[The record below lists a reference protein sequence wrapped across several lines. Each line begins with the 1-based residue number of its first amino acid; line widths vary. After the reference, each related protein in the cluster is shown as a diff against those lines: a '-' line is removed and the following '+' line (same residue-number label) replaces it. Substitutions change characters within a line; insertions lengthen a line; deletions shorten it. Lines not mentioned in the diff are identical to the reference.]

1 MIFYRVVNLVTGRG
15 AYSHTDYCD
24 QNNIDCKWRYDLVN
38 MSLRHGSAV
47 NSRRTPC
54 LYEDELLYSG
64 WSHTI
69 KESTEGNYQ
78 IFCFE
83 SINHFKS
90 WFSHEERELLND
102 AGFKLMSF
110 ECEVYNLY
118 RKQATVPLNVF
129 KHCKVLD
136 VTSLLGH

>member
-1 MIFYRVVNLVTGRG
+1 MLLYRVVNLTTCRG

-24 QNNIDCKWRYDLVN
+24 KNKVTCEWRYELVN
-38 MSLRHGSAV
+38 MSLRHGSST

-54 LYEDELLYSG
+54 IFEDELLYTG
-64 WSHTI
+64 WSHNAE
-69 KESTEGNYQ
+69 ESKEGNFE

-110 ECEVYNLY
+110 ECDVYNLY
-118 RKQATVPLNVF
+118 KRQATVPLNVF
-129 KHCKVLD
+129 KHCKVLN
-136 VTSLLGH
+136 VTSLLGY